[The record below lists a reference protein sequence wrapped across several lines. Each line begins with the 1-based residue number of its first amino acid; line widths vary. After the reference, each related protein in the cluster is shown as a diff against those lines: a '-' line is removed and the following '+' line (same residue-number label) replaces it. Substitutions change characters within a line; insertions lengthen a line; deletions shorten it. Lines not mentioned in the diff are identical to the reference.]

1 MNVCK
6 NKSFNT
12 VRTQMFQVVQN
23 LSTRVCSLCGAHTFC
38 IRHFAP
44 LKPTKKILLGFSGYQ
59 VLCGGA
65 LVFKPKVEY
74 YYAYVPR
81 AEYEM

>member
-1 MNVCK
+1 MYDIID
-6 NKSFNT
+6 T
-12 VRTQMFQVVQN
+12 YIIHAYTH
-23 LSTRVCSLCGAHTFC
+23 TRVCSLCGAHTFC

>member
-1 MNVCK
+1 M
-6 NKSFNT
+6 
-12 VRTQMFQVVQN
+12 VRACVPFVEHTHSVYATSLH
-23 LSTRVCSLCGAHTFC
+23 LS
-38 IRHFAP
+38 P
-44 LKPTKKILLGFSGYQ
+44 LKKILLGFSGYQ

>member
-1 MNVCK
+1 MHH
-6 NKSFNT
+6 T
-12 VRTQMFQVVQN
+12 HTHPPPPHTHTPTH
-23 LSTRVCSLCGAHTFC
+23 TRVCSLCGAHTFC

-44 LKPTKKILLGFSGYQ
+44 LKPTKKILIGFSGYQ